1 MNLTSAFHFHDSNL
15 MSQFIAD
22 IPRNRLLE
30 PIKKDRGI
38 RNRYFKGM
46 RIGGE
51 KPTRQQFAKSYQ
63 RQVVEHKD
71 GNLATYLCL
80 NWCDHKYG
88 LVKSTLELLGSG
100 GQKDPQSAINR
111 IHEMVSTEGH
121 EKFIEAVARNLT
133 FDHLPEELKIL
144 TAIACANVSDIESVK
159 KHLQNSL
166 DLLMTDPDEM
176 IRALQPKVDLIIERQ
191 QQLSEMRNQAETR
204 RQEET
209 SQYQLDVQRI
219 DRRTTATKNA
229 LDETETKIQK
239 LESRIRE
246 LQEHLNPLEHDR
258 LEQIDALERD
268 DKARSKLSTSY
279 EKEVAAIDE
288 TLESNASEFE
298 HASQEL
304 TEYRVLIADAEAKI
318 EEERAKAEA
327 AAVRKGANE
336 EKTVASDSQ
345 EVPKRQTTQS
355 EYLNSLLGDVKAGNF
370 TLSSLTLELLEMV
383 RTGDLKK
390 SRSSKRPRTK
400 SLDNAAA
407 WERHTAQKTVDSDW
421 KTNL

>member
-1 MNLTSAFHFHDSNL
+1 MNLTSAFHFHDFNL

-22 IPRNRLLE
+22 IPRKWLLD
-30 PIKKDRGI
+30 PVKKDRGI

-63 RQVVEHKD
+63 RQVVEHED
-71 GNLATYLCL
+71 GKLATFLCL
-80 NWCDHKYG
+80 NWCGEKDG
-88 LVKSTLELLGSG
+88 LVQSTLELLGLG
-100 GQKDPQSAINR
+100 GQKDLESALNR
-111 IHEMVSTEGH
+111 IHEMISTEGH
-121 EKFIEAVARNLT
+121 GKFIEAVAQNLS
-133 FDHLPEELKIL
+133 FDHTPEELAIL
-144 TAIACANVSDIESVK
+144 AAIACANVSDVEAVK
-159 KHLQNSL
+159 KDLQNSL

-176 IRALQPKVDLIIERQ
+176 IRALQPKIETIIERQ

-209 SQYQLDVQRI
+209 SKYQRDVQRI

-229 LDETETKIQK
+229 LDETETKIQR
-239 LESRIRE
+239 LESQVRE
-246 LQEHLNPLEHDR
+246 LQEQLNPLEHDR

-327 AAVRKGANE
+327 AAVRKGAN
-336 EKTVASDSQ
+336 D
-345 EVPKRQTTQS
+345 
-355 EYLNSLLGDVKAGNF
+355 
-370 TLSSLTLELLEMV
+370 
-383 RTGDLKK
+383 
-390 SRSSKRPRTK
+390 
-400 SLDNAAA
+400 
-407 WERHTAQKTVDSDW
+407 QKTARLIPRLIHRKCQSDRQP
-421 KTNL
+421 NQSI